1 MEAVSSQSDSA
12 SLKTVETLKLKI
24 ENTKKDRD
32 EKIEWMTSHNSD
44 FYPFYYF
51 KAEKFADCCVK
62 KNDPEASDSD
72 KRILAAVSSAKKNL
86 KTESNIG
93 LPIVIIMFL
102 CLLVL
107 SKITQKNSF
116 PKLYFLYFN
125 FFCLLRAVNKTNN
138 G

>member
-1 MEAVSSQSDSA
+1 MILVSCGGIPKFNQCLKGQHANITGSLCVKKFTKEDLDNSVSKLEDKLEAVSSQ
-12 SLKTVETLKLKI
+12 
-24 ENTKKDRD
+24 
-32 EKIEWMTSHNSD
+32 
-44 FYPFYYF
+44 
-51 KAEKFADCCVK
+51 
-62 KNDPEASDSD
+62 SDSD

>member
-1 MEAVSSQSDSA
+1 
-12 SLKTVETLKLKI
+12 
-24 ENTKKDRD
+24 
-32 EKIEWMTSHNSD
+32 MTSHNSD
-44 FYPFYYF
+44 FYPFYYL
-51 KAEKFADCCVK
+51 KAEKFADCCIK
-62 KNDPEASDSD
+62 KNDPEAADSD